1 MADPTVVEQPVNP
14 NAVADQAIARRDVGT
29 LTQIAKDNIGT
40 PAGDLAVEHIKTIE
54 NSKRDF
60 DKLVEPV
67 IKKGGPVTPE
77 GRIELVTKFKSVA
90 DNPQWGTALIAYMTG
105 QKEAA
110 YNLVTGGNPKKSI
123 TYDNNGDQI
132 VETINSLGE
141 PLSYFHRG
149 LGRNISEAEY
159 NQLKGGISSWG
170 NSLRGKTET
179 ATREE
184 SQKVFLKEEEQ
195 ANNWHQLLQ
204 SHKPLLQDT
213 YNTLKTFK
221 TDLPADLYNKI
232 VGSVSQSMG
241 QANTLSRGK
250 TALNQITDAAARGES
265 VKVDEKL
272 ASSLGLGKRFV
283 GAELRL
289 EGNQLV
295 SKDNSFKV
303 DISKLKQQQDTENI
317 SSEASQ
323 NASSTMASLA
333 EAERLGQVNPV
344 AAQRLRR
351 VIESSQQMGREV
363 MDATQKYGKP
373 SFISLPTSASFTDKQ
388 AQTLAQTLQS
398 MQNVD
403 QMDNYI
409 RYRRKATEGY
419 QETNTVP
426 LPGEIGTNY
435 TRQPLYNDMRS
446 FFANKIGEVMQ
457 GEYQAREKAA
467 TKPAP
472 TVAAPVATPVAAP
485 AVEAKPIPKAPAAP
499 PAQKPSTGPVV
510 GKVED
515 GYRFKGGN
523 PADSKNWE
531 KVK

>member
-1 MADPTVVEQPVNP
+1 MADPTVMEQPVNP

-60 DKLVEPV
+60 DKLVDPV

-110 YNLVTGGNPKKSI
+110 YNLVTGGSPKKSV

-159 NQLKGGISSWG
+159 NQLKGGISSWA

-195 ANNWHQLLQ
+195 ANNWQQLLQ

-241 QANTLSRGK
+241 QANTLSKGK

-265 VKVDEKL
+265 VKVDEKI
-272 ASSLGLGKRFV
+272 ASALGLGKRFV
-283 GAELRL
+283 GAELRV

-303 DISKLKQQQDTENI
+303 DIGKLKQQQDTENI

-333 EAERLGQVNPV
+333 EAERLGQINPV

-351 VIESSQQMGREV
+351 VIESSQQMGREL

-398 MQNVD
+398 MQNVE
-403 QMDNYI
+403 QMDNYV

-435 TRQPLYNDMRS
+435 TRQPLYNDMRN

-467 TKPAP
+467 AKPAA
-472 TVAAPVATPVAAP
+472 TVATPVAAP
-485 AVEAKPIPKAPAAP
+485 AVEAKPVPKAPAAVAP
-499 PAQKPSTGPVV
+499 PAAKPSTGPSV
-510 GKVED
+510 GVVED

-523 PADSKNWE
+523 PADPKNWE